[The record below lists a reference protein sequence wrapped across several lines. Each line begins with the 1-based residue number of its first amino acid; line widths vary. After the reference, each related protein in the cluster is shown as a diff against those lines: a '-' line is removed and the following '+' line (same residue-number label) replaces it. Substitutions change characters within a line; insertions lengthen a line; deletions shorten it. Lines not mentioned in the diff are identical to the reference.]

1 VARAAL
7 GVAAPAGSG
16 GPGMSRRLPLPL
28 ALLVGLAAVG
38 QAGAQALP
46 PTPGGSLASQR
57 QWLLQ
62 QVRIGEATGR
72 QRLIEDALA
81 RLRLLAPDDRA
92 TMLAILEV
100 QLSQQKI
107 DDATATLARLRQVG
121 AGSRE
126 LAAGERLWSAYRGD
140 MQAQLQEARMLAT
153 GGRNAEA
160 LAIYRRLFNDDP
172 PGMQLGLEY
181 WRLRGAE
188 AAGRPLAIRRLAALD
203 EAYPGNTALL
213 QTLAQLLFASGRDG
227 EALAALQR
235 MGNNPEALTYAADA
249 EWDYLSARQADASNV
264 RRLQSFIARYPG
276 WVHLEDARRL
286 YDEQRRRVGNPAWLA
301 GLRGT
306 QLLDA
311 GRNAEAEAAFRQALA
326 GFPDEADF
334 HGGLGL
340 ALMRQGQRE
349 PALAQFQKA
358 QQLQADTSNSDK
370 WRDLIASTRYWL
382 VMEQADAALE
392 AGELDRAQSLY
403 AQARRQQP
411 REINAQ
417 LGLVDVAVAR
427 GDDDAAS
434 RELQAARRI
443 APNDANVVRKLVQF
457 YGRTD
462 PQRMEAYI
470 ASLPAP
476 QRALYADE
484 LRALQLS
491 RLREQRER
499 ALAAGDMAEA
509 IALGRELRREQP
521 DDPWLAYSQ
530 ANALRAGGA
539 VDEADAVIADMAAR
553 AGNTPAARYAQAL
566 YLSGSDRIPAALAA
580 LDALP
585 TAQWDDDMHALAT
598 RLRRQQATAR
608 AWELRAAGREDEAVA
623 LLRQLPQ
630 DADIVLMLADWAR
643 LRGDSGQALQLY
655 AQVLQAQPGNADAQL
670 GSVQALIDRG
680 DLAAARARM
689 ASPPVLAP
697 GDIGQQRQL
706 AAIWSALGDD
716 ARALDILRG
725 VLAAADGPDPQ
736 SWRDAARL
744 LRGRDPQQALDMY
757 ARAMA
762 DNGLIAPGQAQP
774 RDDRALTRASRET
787 AGDDWLRR
795 SLRGDVES
803 LYLEQNPTLTLMQDA
818 GRRSDGTP
826 GISRLA
832 RDTRIVHLDAP
843 FAGGLGWARLEQ
855 VRLDAR
861 RFETDANGF
870 HDQDFGSCQLYLLR
884 ADGSRLQAPG
894 CDTRLHQR
902 MNSGAGLALGW
913 RTHDDRWRFDIGHT
927 PAGYV
932 VGNWLGGAT
941 VNGDLGRFGWGATLS
956 RRPMTNSLLS
966 QAGAVDPRSGIAWG
980 GVTANGVTFSLGY
993 DQGGRNG
1000 MWSNWSWHRLTGRNV
1015 MDNDR
1020 ARAMAGWYHK
1030 LVQRPGLRVDVGLT
1044 GMYWRYARDLGGYSL
1059 GQGGYY
1065 SPQQYASLSVPAS
1078 LAWRN
1083 DDWSLRVDASLSV
1096 SRARSRSISRFPQAS
1111 LVDRLLAQ
1119 LQPLY
1124 GPLTLD
1130 PAGLYSADASSTG
1143 TGHRLYLALERR
1155 LGDHLVLGAAGTVQR
1170 SQDYSPNTFQLY
1182 LRYTLKPWQGNLPL
1196 PVTPLVPY
1204 GELR

>member
-1 VARAAL
+1 M
-7 GVAAPAGSG
+7 P
-16 GPGMSRRLPLPL
+16 RRLPLPL
-28 ALLVGLAAVG
+28 ALLVGLAAIG
-38 QAGAQALP
+38 QAGAQELP

-107 DDATATLARLRQVG
+107 DDATATLGRLRQVG

-126 LAAGERLWSAYRGD
+126 LVAGERLWSAYRGD
-140 MQAQLQEARMLAT
+140 MQAQLQQARMLAT

-188 AAGRPLAIRRLAALD
+188 PSGRALAIRRLGALD
-203 EAYPGNTALL
+203 AAYPGNTALL
-213 QTLAQLLFASGRDG
+213 QALAQLLFASGRDS

-249 EWDYLSARQADASNV
+249 EWNYLSARQADATNV

-276 WVHLEDARRL
+276 WANIDEARTL
-286 YDEQRRRVGNPAWLA
+286 YDEQRRRVGNPAWVA
-301 GLRGT
+301 GLRGA

-326 GFPDEADF
+326 GFPGEADF

-340 ALMRQGQRE
+340 ALMRQGRRE
-349 PALAQFQKA
+349 QALAQFQKA

-382 VMEQADAALE
+382 LIQQADAALE

-403 AQARRQQP
+403 AQARRKQP

-470 ASLPAP
+470 AGLPAA
-476 QRALYADE
+476 QRGLYADE
-484 LRALQLS
+484 LRALQLA
-491 RLREQRER
+491 RLRERRER

-539 VDEADAVIADMAAR
+539 SDEADAVIADMAGR

-566 YLSGSDRIPAALAA
+566 YLSGADRIAAALAA
-580 LDALP
+580 LDELP
-585 TAQWDDDMHALAT
+585 DRQWDDDMRALAT

-608 AWELRAAGREDEAVA
+608 AWELRAAGREDEAIA

-630 DADIVLMLADWAR
+630 DVDVVLMLADWAR
-643 LRGDSGQALQLY
+643 LRGDTAQAQQHY
-655 AQVLQAQPGNADAQL
+655 QQVLQAQPGNVDAQL
-670 GSVQALIDRG
+670 GSVQALIDGG
-680 DLAAARARM
+680 DLAAARTRM
-689 ASPPVLAP
+689 ASPPVPEP
-697 GDIGQQRQL
+697 GNIGQQRQL
-706 AAIWSALGDD
+706 ATIWSGLGDD
-716 ARALDILRG
+716 ARALDVLRG
-725 VLAAADGPDPQ
+725 VLAALTGPDPQ

-744 LRGRDPQQALDMY
+744 LRADDPQQALDMY

-762 DNGLIAPGQAQP
+762 DNGLLAPQQAQP

-795 SLRGDVES
+795 SLRSDVET
-803 LYLEQNPTLTLMQDA
+803 LYLEQNPTLTVMQDS

-826 GISRLA
+826 GISKLS

-861 RFETDANGF
+861 GFETDANGF

-884 ADGSRLQAPG
+884 EDGSRLQAPG

-913 RTHDDRWRFDIGHT
+913 RTRDDRWSFDIGHT
-927 PAGYV
+927 PSGYV

-941 VNGDLGRFGWGATLS
+941 VNGDIGRFGWGATLS

-966 QAGAVDPRSGIAWG
+966 QAGAIDPRSGIAWG
-980 GVTANGVTFSLGY
+980 GVTANGATFSLGY

-1000 MWSNWSWHRLTGRNV
+1000 MWSNWSWHRLLGRNV

-1030 LVQRPGLRVDVGLT
+1030 LVQRPDLRVDVGLT

-1096 SRARSRSISRFPQAS
+1096 SRARSRSISRFPEAS
-1111 LVDRLLAQ
+1111 LINRVLAQ

-1130 PAGLYSADASSTG
+1130 PAGLYSADSSSTG

-1204 GELR
+1204 GEFR